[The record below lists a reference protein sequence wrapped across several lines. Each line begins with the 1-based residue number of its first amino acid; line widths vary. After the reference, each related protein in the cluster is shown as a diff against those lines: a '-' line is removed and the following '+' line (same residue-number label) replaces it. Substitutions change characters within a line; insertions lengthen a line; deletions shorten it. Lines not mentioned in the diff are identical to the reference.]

1 MICSYGNISK
11 YKTAIHNFPI
21 HFDKKLLQ
29 VFDKASFKI
38 QGDNKESEIEKH
50 CAAFDGMKVYFKQF
64 LLHSDRYE
72 YIFDLEKYSSNK
84 PIFYRNFCSY
94 FRSYVRLKE
103 NKNLCMSFIA
113 NKDFVAI
120 EAGFQ
125 IKDLSD
131 EEKEFFNK
139 TIIAIIKENNLFSLS
154 AFNFDLLYTFIG
166 KKDEN
171 VPLGEAL
178 AFCKDRDLKD
188 GGIFQFRWKVS
199 RETFEAQDPKLR
211 LEMMNVVDAMID
223 FLNELEQ
230 NMPVIQLFGISHGF
244 QSRTFSLG
252 LIDDD
257 LLLSRQQLIDKHPNI
272 LEANHKVI
280 FPHAVEKVKKQLLE
294 FYEGLNLQSYLRLKA
309 PEKYSPNMDWKD
321 NEHMTDKLPLPS
333 VGEITIKNISEND
346 SRYDI
351 TFVAYQYE
359 GKACYDF
366 RLKDFSSPLK
376 LNIIDNCEV
385 VEDAW
390 YFIKDIFQDE
400 GKLENTNIEC
410 YERFGEHAVYVFQG
424 NDVIYRTNKL
434 PALSYDMWE
443 EKWKVWLDEHAQKIT
458 EKILYTIDDILSE
471 ECEELV

>member
-1 MICSYGNISK
+1 MISSRRDIIK

-21 HFDKKLLQ
+21 HFDKKHLE

-72 YIFDLEKYSSNK
+72 YIFDLENYASNK
-84 PIFYRNFCSY
+84 PIYGSFCSY
-94 FRSYVRLKE
+94 FRSYVRLKN
-103 NKNLCMSFIA
+103 NKNLYMSFIA

-131 EEKEFFNK
+131 NKDFVNEKKGFFNK
-139 TIIAIIKENNLFSLS
+139 TIIAMIKENNLFSLS

-223 FLNELEQ
+223 FLKILEKRI
-230 NMPVIQLFGISHGF
+230 PVISIGGTVPTQ
-244 QSRTFSLG
+244 
-252 LIDDD
+252 
-257 LLLSRQQLIDKHPNI
+257 
-272 LEANHKVI
+272 
-280 FPHAVEKVKKQLLE
+280 
-294 FYEGLNLQSYLRLKA
+294 
-309 PEKYSPNMDWKD
+309 
-321 NEHMTDKLPLPS
+321 
-333 VGEITIKNISEND
+333 
-346 SRYDI
+346 
-351 TFVAYQYE
+351 
-359 GKACYDF
+359 
-366 RLKDFSSPLK
+366 
-376 LNIIDNCEV
+376 
-385 VEDAW
+385 
-390 YFIKDIFQDE
+390 
-400 GKLENTNIEC
+400 
-410 YERFGEHAVYVFQG
+410 
-424 NDVIYRTNKL
+424 
-434 PALSYDMWE
+434 
-443 EKWKVWLDEHAQKIT
+443 
-458 EKILYTIDDILSE
+458 
-471 ECEELV
+471 